1 MRGVLERGK
10 RLLAGLALASAAL
23 LLAQAVQAA
32 PIVNVATAP
41 QSRSVPS
48 GTTATFFV
56 LMANSGD
63 AAATNCGVFPPD
75 GFDSSTF
82 SFYALDANNAISG
95 AANQPVDIPANASQ
109 MFLLTITK
117 TVNGAVSGPFQQR
130 IHPLY
135 HCDNYQPLVYDNV
148 NDILLTVA
156 HAGASTPTDGLIAL
170 QTLSQDG
177 IASIGSPGG
186 VTAVAGAFV
195 DISGNTSSRTI
206 TLTPSVALPGGPL
219 PSQVK
224 SPNGP
229 PADTSA
235 TLVSAISPIKTTICL
250 TDSTT
255 GQCLSAPAPSVQI
268 NLPNGTASQS
278 KAARGASSA
287 RPDAGGALVFTF
299 TVFVQADGALGMPFY
314 ADFFRLLVMA
324 HESSN
329 PDSISGFSST
339 ALRAPGAV
347 PDDRTGFNDIVGVY
361 AGVIRDFFNDPFSNG
376 LLPFWMQ
383 ILPDGKVVGA
393 INDGVGHD
401 GWNIMRG
408 DGTPRPFTMDM
419 TGFDPATDTFSGHI
433 QSVSDPA
440 NPDATPLGL
449 SISAAFTPNQGGR
462 MTGGADTPSQTVS
475 AGTTNLTGSPNLQMT
490 AAPASGKCP
499 LLDVLD
505 QDKFDV
511 WVDGVAATGTV
522 TVKVQS
528 GSGLEKNRV
537 FVISPD
543 DAVNGLVLHNPGA
556 LSGKH
561 VNIGGVIN
569 EGKDLR
575 PLNSPGIVKAI
586 SVVEAS
592 AYKAKIFIGEVPS
605 LDNIISMTG
614 VPPWQIVDCT
624 ANSFTV
630 LVYDS
635 IGGKGMILKFVR
647 HTP

>member
-109 MFLLTITK
+109 MFLLAITK
-117 TVNGAVSGPFQQR
+117 TVNGVISGPFQQR

-177 IASIGSPGG
+177 IARISSPGG

-324 HESSN
+324 HDSSN
-329 PDSISGFSST
+329 PDSISGISST

-347 PDDRTGFNDIVGVY
+347 PNDRTGFNDIVGVY
-361 AGVIRDFFNDPFSNG
+361 AGVMRDFFNDPFANG
-376 LLPFWMQ
+376 SLPFWMQ
-383 ILPDGKVVGA
+383 IQPDGTAIGA
-393 INDGVGHD
+393 LYASARDAWG
-401 GWNIMRG
+401 IMHGGPG
-408 DGTPRPFTMDM
+408 DRPSPFTMDITSFDQA
-419 TGFDPATDTFSGHI
+419 TGTFSGKI
-433 QSVSDPA
+433 KSTSDPLTGSPSSFTLTVNA
-440 NPDATPLGL
+440 SYKPAEGL
-449 SISAAFTPNQGGR
+449 RLSGGS
-462 MTGGADTPSQTVS
+462 DTPSQTVS
-475 AGTTNLTGSPNLQMT
+475 AGMTNLAGSPNLQMT
-490 AAPASGKCP
+490 AAPATSDCP
-499 LLDVLD
+499 FLNGLT
-505 QDKFDV
+505 QGAFDV
-511 WVDGVAATGTV
+511 WYDGVPATGTV
-522 TVKVQS
+522 TVLLVS
-528 GSGLEKNRV
+528 GSGKTAIFGITTNA
-537 FVISPD
+537 P
-543 DAVNGLVLHNPGA
+543 GLTLNNAGIKGTKVTLDGSTIHGGEDVRSSFYGVGF
-556 LSGKH
+556 SGQ
-561 VNIGGVIN
+561 
-569 EGKDLR
+569 
-575 PLNSPGIVKAI
+575 
-586 SVVEAS
+586 SVVKKATV
-592 AYKAKIFIGEVPS
+592 YKPS
-605 LDNIISMTG
+605 VLIENAADNTVIADSDSFSFSR
-614 VPPWQIVDCT
+614 VVDCT
-624 ANSFTV
+624 LNGFTILAFDKSGNRHV
-630 LVYDS
+630 T
-635 IGGKGMILKFVR
+635 LKFVR